1 MSIGETSV
9 ASGVKTPTIR
19 YYEQIGL
26 LPEGKRDR
34 GNRRRYDHA
43 AVHRLQF
50 IRTARELG
58 FEVEAIRE
66 FLRIMATPELQTPD
80 TARIAQ
86 AQLLSVRSKIARL
99 ERLRAVLSDA
109 ADGSQCANV
118 TARLLLQLPLESGTI
133 APAA

>member
-9 ASGVKTPTIR
+9 ASGVKIPTIR

-86 AQLLSVRSKIARL
+86 AQLLCPQQDRPAGKAACCSVGRRRWIAMRKCDGPAPS
-99 ERLRAVLSDA
+99 AVAS
-109 ADGSQCANV
+109 
-118 TARLLLQLPLESGTI
+118 
-133 APAA
+133 